1 MRAVDT
7 NVIVR
12 VFAEDDPEQA
22 DIADGVLAADAVFLP
37 KTVILEFEWVMRSV
51 YRKPAAAIAAAVER
65 MLETANVQVEDQ
77 TAVTRAVAWFRKGMD
92 LADAL
97 HLASSGHADAFV
109 TFDVDLRRQAGRLGV
124 KPPVVSP

>member
-22 DIADGVLAADAVFLP
+22 DTADGVLAADAVFLP

-51 YRKPAAAIAAAVER
+51 YRKPAAAIAAAIER

-77 TAVTRAVAWFRKGMD
+77 TAVTRAVAWFRQGMD
-92 LADAL
+92 FADAL

-109 TFDVDLRRQAGRLGV
+109 TFDVDLRRQAARLGV
-124 KPPVVSP
+124 KPPVVAP